1 MYRIRHIFTRKY
13 VSQLDGSNNPIYADS
28 DEEQAFF
35 NFQSDANAFMNEMS
49 FMNRAIH
56 SIVLISEDF

>member
-13 VSQLDGSNNPIYADS
+13 ISQLDGNDNPIYASS

-35 NFQSDANAFMNEMS
+35 NFQSDANAFIARMS
-49 FMNRAIH
+49 FVQRALH
-56 SIVLISEDF
+56 QAVLISEDF